1 MKQLTDIQLKRT
13 AKGTHEKYAISIHI
27 KNTDNEDNNTLLA
40 INGNDIGQLIWWSE
54 WKISHELT
62 DGEVS
67 MDVQ

>member
-13 AKGTHEKYAISIHI
+13 PKGTSEKYAMFIQI
-27 KNTDNEDNNTLLA
+27 TDIDSTLFT
-40 INGNDIGQLIWWSE
+40 ITGNDIDQLIWWSE
-54 WKISHELT
+54 WKISQELT